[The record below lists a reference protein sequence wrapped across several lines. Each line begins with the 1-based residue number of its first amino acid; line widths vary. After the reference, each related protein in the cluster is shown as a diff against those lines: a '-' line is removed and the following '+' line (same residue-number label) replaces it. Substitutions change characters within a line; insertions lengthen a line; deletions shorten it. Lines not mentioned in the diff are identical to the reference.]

1 MVVHP
6 LTIPQALLTSTLRL
20 QIGSRTFLFTIL
32 AVSCHGLPKITG
44 EVVPE
49 VPDPTDLMIARLGTD
64 LFRMLQAQTML
75 LQHTAAFTK
84 MSPTG
89 FISAVASSGGT
100 EADCR
105 TFATATTTD
114 ISTTVTSQQGLLDAV
129 DTGSSCAAMGQDA
142 VAAATAV
149 VTAAK
154 AELET
159 AKTDAATKQS
169 AEEAA
174 CSATFEVAPLSL
186 GDFKSG
192 VLPNVRCVDI
202 SNEAGYTAA
211 NSACTSATTISAAAD
226 QAVLAVKTE
235 VTNAEAALASVVA
248 EASRLKSGCLCRV
261 HKAQTAAW
269 ASASTATAAHATDWK
284 QAHEVACALDKTTT
298 CTVPTCPAV
307 TKPTVADGVA
317 NADSEHCTTAPTKSP
332 TKTPTQYPTKYPTR
346 HPWAGRCCELVT
358 TCGNCPRGA
367 HHVWPGTCTWSRQCN
382 N

>member
-1 MVVHP
+1 MGETP
-6 LTIPQALLTSTLRL
+6 TRKMM
-20 QIGSRTFLFTIL
+20 GSRTCFLFTIL
-32 AVSCHGLPKITG
+32 AVSCHGLPKMTG

-49 VPDPTDLMIARLGTD
+49 
-64 LFRMLQAQTML
+64 AQTML

-186 GDFKSG
+186 SDFKSG
-192 VLPNVRCVDI
+192 MLQVGCVDI

-211 NSACTSATTISAAAD
+211 NAACTLATTISAAAD
-226 QAVLAVKTE
+226 QAVLAVKTN

-298 CTVPTCPAV
+298 CTVPTCPTV
-307 TKPTVADGVA
+307 NKPTVADGVA
-317 NADSEHCTTAPTKSP
+317 NADSTLYHRSD
-332 TKTPTQYPTKYPTR
+332 
-346 HPWAGRCCELVT
+346 
-358 TCGNCPRGA
+358 
-367 HHVWPGTCTWSRQCN
+367 
-382 N
+382 

>member
-1 MVVHP
+1 MGETP
-6 LTIPQALLTSTLRL
+6 TREMM
-20 QIGSRTFLFTIL
+20 GSRTFLFTVL
-32 AVSCHGLPKITG
+32 AVSCHGLPKMTG

-49 VPDPTDLMIARLGTD
+49 
-64 LFRMLQAQTML
+64 AQTML

-174 CSATFEVAPLSL
+174 CSATFEVAAFNL
-186 GDFKSG
+186 GSFKNG
-192 VLPNVRCVDI
+192 QLDKACLDI
-202 SNEAGYTAA
+202 SNEASYTTADA
-211 NSACTSATTISAAAD
+211 ACTPAPTISTAAD
-226 QAVLAVKTE
+226 QAVV
-235 VTNAEAALASVVA
+235 
-248 EASRLKSGCLCRV
+248 
-261 HKAQTAAW
+261 
-269 ASASTATAAHATDWK
+269 TAT
-284 QAHEVACALDKTTT
+284 
-298 CTVPTCPAV
+298 
-307 TKPTVADGVA
+307 TKV
-317 NADSEHCTTAPTKSP
+317 
-332 TKTPTQYPTKYPTR
+332 
-346 HPWAGRCCELVT
+346 
-358 TCGNCPRGA
+358 
-367 HHVWPGTCTWSRQCN
+367 
-382 N
+382 

>member
-1 MVVHP
+1 MGETP
-6 LTIPQALLTSTLRL
+6 TREMM
-20 QIGSRTFLFTIL
+20 GSRTFLFTIL
-32 AVSCHGLPKITG
+32 AVSCHGLPKMTG

-49 VPDPTDLMIARLGTD
+49 
-64 LFRMLQAQTML
+64 AQTML

-114 ISTTVTSQQGLLDAV
+114 ISTTVKSQQGLLDAV
-129 DTGSSCAAMGQDA
+129 ATGSSCAAMGQDA

-154 AELET
+154 AKLET
-159 AKTDAATKQS
+159 AKTDAASKQS

-174 CSATFEVAPLSL
+174 CSATFEVAPFSL

-192 VLPNVRCVDI
+192 ILPNVRCVDI

-211 NSACTSATTISAAAD
+211 NAACTLATTISAAAD

-235 VTNAEAALASVVA
+235 VTNAEAALASDVYTRR
-248 EASRLKSGCLCRV
+248 RLRPGRRPRRQPQRMRQTGSKLTRSPAHSTRPPHAPCQP
-261 HKAQTAAW
+261 AQ
-269 ASASTATAAHATDWK
+269 
-284 QAHEVACALDKTTT
+284 Q
-298 CTVPTCPAV
+298 
-307 TKPTVADGVA
+307 
-317 NADSEHCTTAPTKSP
+317 
-332 TKTPTQYPTKYPTR
+332 
-346 HPWAGRCCELVT
+346 
-358 TCGNCPRGA
+358 
-367 HHVWPGTCTWSRQCN
+367 
-382 N
+382 

>member
-1 MVVHP
+1 MGETP
-6 LTIPQALLTSTLRL
+6 TRKMM
-20 QIGSRTFLFTIL
+20 GSRTCFLFTIL
-32 AVSCHGLPKITG
+32 AVSCHGLPKMTG

-49 VPDPTDLMIARLGTD
+49 
-64 LFRMLQAQTML
+64 AQTML

-186 GDFKSG
+186 SDFKSG
-192 VLPNVRCVDI
+192 MLQVGCVDI

-211 NSACTSATTISAAAD
+211 DSACTSATTIS
-226 QAVLAVKTE
+226 
-235 VTNAEAALASVVA
+235 A

-261 HKAQTAAW
+261 HKQQTAAW

-298 CTVPTCPAV
+298 CTVPTCPTV
-307 TKPTVADGVA
+307 TKPTV
-317 NADSEHCTTAPTKSP
+317 
-332 TKTPTQYPTKYPTR
+332 
-346 HPWAGRCCELVT
+346 
-358 TCGNCPRGA
+358 
-367 HHVWPGTCTWSRQCN
+367 
-382 N
+382 

>member
-1 MVVHP
+1 MGETP
-6 LTIPQALLTSTLRL
+6 TREMM
-20 QIGSRTFLFTIL
+20 GSRTFLFTIL
-32 AVSCHGLPKITG
+32 AVSCHGLPKMTG

-49 VPDPTDLMIARLGTD
+49 
-64 LFRMLQAQTML
+64 AQTML

-89 FISAVASSGGT
+89 FISAITSSGGT

-154 AELET
+154 AKLET

-174 CSATFEVAPLSL
+174 CTATFEVAPLSL

-211 NSACTSATTISAAAD
+211 NSACTSATTISVAAD

-261 HKAQTAAW
+261 HKAQAAAW

-298 CTVPTCPAV
+298 CTVPTCPTV

-332 TKTPTQYPTKYPTR
+332 TKTPTQYPTTQAPTDA
-346 HPWAGRCCELVT
+346 PCAYGIFTAV
-358 TCGNCPRGA
+358 
-367 HHVWPGTCTWSRQCN
+367 GTKKHKCVSSWLGHDGH
-382 N
+382 